1 MLLFQKVVILQVKAL
16 ILFNRKKKIHM
27 LSDAQLIRLAKE
39 DEYAFGV
46 LYDRYFDA
54 VYRFSFSRVG
64 GNESLAGD
72 ITQQTFIK
80 AMAAII
86 KYEDRGYA
94 ITSWFIR
101 IAQNEINMYFRK
113 SNKNI
118 SVEINENQLV
128 TAAEEF
134 EFDDVLNKGDLELLI
149 EKINE
154 LKPAHSDLIELRF
167 FQKMSFKEI
176 AEIYQITEA
185 NAKMKIYRILD
196 KLKREMKK

>member
-1 MLLFQKVVILQVKAL
+1 MTD
-16 ILFNRKKKIHM
+16 
-27 LSDAQLIRLAKE
+27 SQLIRLAKE

-46 LYDRYFDA
+46 LYDRYFEA
-54 VYRFSFSRVG
+54 VYRFSYSRVG

-80 AMAAII
+80 AMAAIV

-113 SNKNI
+113 SKKTI

-128 TAAEEF
+128 TAAQEF
-134 EFDDVLNKGDLELLI
+134 ELTEVLQKGDLEKLV

-196 KLKREMKK
+196 KLKREMIK